1 MGMDVVLA
9 NTVVFRCVRKV
20 GRVQSITA
28 ADELRQA
35 GIASPDHLH
44 SLINVICNDETSGLP
59 HENYSLNPNCL
70 RDITLATHIGTVSQI
85 VAQNAAPDEELP

>member
-1 MGMDVVLA
+1 MLA

-20 GRVQSITA
+20 GRVQAITA
-28 ADELRQA
+28 ADELRHA
-35 GIASPDHLH
+35 GIGSPDHLH
-44 SLINVICNDETSGLP
+44 SLINVICNDDAVGLP

-85 VAQNAAPDEELP
+85 VAQDAAPDKELP

>member
-1 MGMDVVLA
+1 
-9 NTVVFRCVRKV
+9 
-20 GRVQSITA
+20 
-28 ADELRQA
+28 
-35 GIASPDHLH
+35 
-44 SLINVICNDETSGLP
+44 LINVICNDETSGLP